1 MALTKLP
8 AISTLGEL
16 LDSIKKVRSK
26 WINGREPREELWF
39 RGLRRTAHDLTP
51 TLYRNASLKAGFDQ
65 VESSLLHDFRL
76 RAVGFSRNSSS
87 PHYTD
92 REWYA
97 AARHHGLPSRLMDWS
112 SSVLIALFFALEE
125 AWARIDKKR
134 WSDSRDSGLKLGLTT
149 DTPWICILEAGS
161 LNLAAQGWDNIVSL
175 NTAEPFLNSYFPPKG
190 YGRLQPDCQNIMPV
204 ALYPAR
210 SHDRISAQQ
219 GYFTL
224 HGCDTRS
231 LELLA
236 SIRKYAAIR
245 LAKIPIQSNAIPR
258 LIDDLII
265 CGITHASVYADLDSV
280 AKSVRWSYMQ
290 GGKLD
295 G

>member
-1 MALTKLP
+1 MAITTLP

-16 LDSIKKVRSK
+16 LDSIKRVREK

-39 RGLRRTAHDLTP
+39 RGMRRIDHDLTP
-51 TLYRNASLKAGFDQ
+51 TLYRKASLKAGFDQ
-65 VESSLLHDFRL
+65 VEASLLHDFRL
-76 RAVGFSRNSSS
+76 RAVGFSGNSSS

-112 SSVLIALFFALEE
+112 GSVLIALFFALEKSWE
-125 AWARIDKKR
+125 RIDKKR
-134 WSDSRDSGLKLGLTT
+134 WTESRDSALKRGLAT

-161 LNLAAQGWDNIVSL
+161 LNQVAQGWDNIVSL
-175 NTAEPFLNSYFPPKG
+175 NTAEAFLNSYFPPKG
-190 YGRLQPDCQNIMPV
+190 CGRIQPDCQNLMPV

-210 SHDRISAQQ
+210 SHDRISAQH

-224 HGCDTRS
+224 HGCDMRS
-231 LELLA
+231 LESLA
-236 SIRKYAAIR
+236 SIRKNAAIR
-245 LAKIPIQSNAIPR
+245 LAKIPIQTNAIPR

-295 G
+295 D